1 MVIRQRILAAR
12 VIQGQ
17 RFKGTKLACNAD
29 MKNKHVKAMAGLSE
43 SANRIL
49 KQAIST
55 FALSARTYF
64 RLIKVARTIADL
76 GQSSS
81 IEDIHMAEALH
92 YRVKSEL

>member
-1 MVIRQRILAAR
+1 
-12 VIQGQ
+12 
-17 RFKGTKLACNAD
+17 
-29 MKNKHVKAMAGLSE
+29 MAGLSE